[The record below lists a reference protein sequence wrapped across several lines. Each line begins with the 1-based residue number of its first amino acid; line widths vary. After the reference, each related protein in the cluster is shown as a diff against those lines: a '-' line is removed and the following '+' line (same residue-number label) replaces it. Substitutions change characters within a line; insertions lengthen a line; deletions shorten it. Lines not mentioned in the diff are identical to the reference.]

1 MTACEQRK
9 EVKNQT
15 ATSSTVMERQQK
27 ESININ
33 HFSSINEG
41 MTYTEVKDLI
51 GFEGDLLIEEG
62 VEHSTQIKQIFAW
75 KGTIQIHLLK
85 LPF

>member
-1 MTACEQRK
+1 
-9 EVKNQT
+9 
-15 ATSSTVMERQQK
+15 MERQQK

-51 GFEGDLLIEEG
+51 GFEGDLLRRRRG
-62 VEHSTQIKQIFAW
+62 RAFYKLNKF
-75 KGTIQIHLLK
+75 LLGK
-85 LPF
+85 ERSKFIC

>member
-1 MTACEQRK
+1 
-9 EVKNQT
+9 
-15 ATSSTVMERQQK
+15 MERQQK

-62 VEHSTQIKQIFAW
+62 VEHSTQIKQFLLG

>member
-1 MTACEQRK
+1 
-9 EVKNQT
+9 
-15 ATSSTVMERQQK
+15 MERQQK

-62 VEHSTQIKQIFAW
+62 ESILHKLNKFLLG

-85 LPF
+85 LPFRWKSAFKSTARYKLIS

>member
-1 MTACEQRK
+1 MTACEQRRS
-9 EVKNQT
+9 ENQT
-15 ATSSTVMERQQK
+15 ATSSTVMEREQK

-62 VEHSTQIKQIFAW
+62 VEHSTQIKQIFA
-75 KGTIQIHLLK
+75 
-85 LPF
+85 